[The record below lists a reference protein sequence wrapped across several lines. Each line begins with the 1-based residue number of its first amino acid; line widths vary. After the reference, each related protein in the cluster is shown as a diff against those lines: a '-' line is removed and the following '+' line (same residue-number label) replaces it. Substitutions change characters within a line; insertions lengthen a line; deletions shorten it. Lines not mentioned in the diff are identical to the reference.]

1 MIFPRWN
8 VRLAR
13 DLGGVRHVATRSWSR
28 FTRPVR
34 HSVSD
39 SLEGVDTLKS
49 SFLSVAVSVV
59 SLTAARAAV
68 GRSLAAARPSNAS
81 EPDSLEGVATSDR
94 ASLHSASVA
103 VTLCSVSKW
112 GSDWPEI

>member
-1 MIFPRWN
+1 M
-8 VRLAR
+8 
-13 DLGGVRHVATRSWSR
+13 
-28 FTRPVR
+28 
-34 HSVSD
+34 SD

-49 SFLSVAVSVV
+49 SLLSVAVSI
-59 SLTAARAAV
+59 TAARA
-68 GRSLAAARPSNAS
+68 SNAS